1 MSTMSCI
8 ELSQVAD
15 ELALDVLPG
24 DVRALALQHLDDCP
38 SCRALVEGLSETAD
52 ELLFA
57 HGGLEPPAG
66 FEDRVMARLGAEP
79 TALRRPRRRLPI
91 LAAAA
96 AILVAAL
103 VGVGAVAL
111 RAGSHRGPVAAA
123 EVDER
128 HAPLIA
134 PSGAAVGDASAY
146 AGRQA
151 WFFMRVNQGVAPG
164 TYECVLDVTG
174 GRTIRVGTLTVTGG
188 KGAWGENLTVPAS
201 SIRDARLV
209 TSHGGTIATAV
220 LQ

>member
-1 MSTMSCI
+1 MTCT

-24 DVRALALQHLDDCP
+24 DVRAVALQHLDDCL

-57 HGGLEPPAG
+57 HGGLEPPDG
-66 FEDRVMARLGAEP
+66 FEDRVLANLAAEP
-79 TALRRPRRRLPI
+79 TALRRPRRRLPL

-103 VGVGAVAL
+103 AGVGALAL
-111 RAGSHRGPVAAA
+111 RAGSPRAPVAAA

-128 HAPLIA
+128 HAPLI
-134 PSGAAVGDASAY
+134 SGSGVAVGDASAY

-151 WFFMRVNQGVAPG
+151 WFFMRVDRGVAPG
-164 TYECVLDVTG
+164 TYQCVLDVAG
-174 GRTIRVGTLTVTGG
+174 GRTVRIGNLTVTGG

-201 SIRDARLV
+201 EIRDARLI
-209 TSHGGTIATAV
+209 TSHDGTIATAV
-220 LQ
+220 FH